1 MVNSTAIHLRDND
14 NAEISNGKNSSF
26 NDYAH
31 KIHLKNLAYA
41 EECGDRE
48 IKTNIHRNLG
58 YQGSIEWSASE
69 QARLFAALFYG
80 GFITIWFSGYL
91 ADRFGPKFLIGM
103 AVLDMSVCSLLSPV
117 LVDLNYY
124 AFFVARFLMGLGDGF
139 IFPTV
144 ASANAR
150 WSPPA
155 ERSLMFA
162 ICTLGNQIAAVVA
175 LLVGSRLCAIQFL
188 DGWRL
193 IFLSFGAIGMTSF
206 TLWTIFAANSPD
218 ESSWIGLKE
227 KQMITASLTAGGSR
241 KSISSRRL
249 NTGKVPWSK
258 MARSLPLY
266 AGIIG
271 QVNCQFCTMVLQ
283 SYLPTYLKEYLKLSL
298 NDNGIYSMLPFLSMI
313 FSKIFFSIV
322 ADQLRKRNKLTD
334 TQSVKLFQAIA
345 NIGAATSAFCMA
357 KFVTCSNPQLAIVFL
372 ITWGMCFG
380 TNASG
385 FFTQL
390 LLIAPRYSGLISS
403 ISTGFTYAVNGI
415 SPSIIS
421 AIIKHGAPSEWRTIW
436 YILFGSNL
444 FCAAFFILFA
454 SGKQQKWADAA
465 ELSRSETRTEDCQ
478 TD

>member
-1 MVNSTAIHLRDND
+1 MASSDKSPLSIVSKSSKSKVIPTDTSTTKANESKKSKREPFFGKFRFCIAILLGFTTFSYTSLRMNLSMGMVCMVNSTAIHLRDND

-175 LLVGSRLCAIQFL
+175 LLLGSRLCAIQFL

-218 ESSWIGLKE
+218 EVAGL
-227 KQMITASLTAGGSR
+227 
-241 KSISSRRL
+241 
-249 NTGKVPWSK
+249 V
-258 MARSLPLY
+258 
-266 AGIIG
+266 
-271 QVNCQFCTMVLQ
+271 
-283 SYLPTYLKEYLKLSL
+283 
-298 NDNGIYSMLPFLSMI
+298 
-313 FSKIFFSIV
+313 
-322 ADQLRKRNKLTD
+322 
-334 TQSVKLFQAIA
+334 
-345 NIGAATSAFCMA
+345 
-357 KFVTCSNPQLAIVFL
+357 
-372 ITWGMCFG
+372 
-380 TNASG
+380 
-385 FFTQL
+385 
-390 LLIAPRYSGLISS
+390 
-403 ISTGFTYAVNGI
+403 
-415 SPSIIS
+415 
-421 AIIKHGAPSEWRTIW
+421 
-436 YILFGSNL
+436 
-444 FCAAFFILFA
+444 
-454 SGKQQKWADAA
+454 
-465 ELSRSETRTEDCQ
+465 
-478 TD
+478 